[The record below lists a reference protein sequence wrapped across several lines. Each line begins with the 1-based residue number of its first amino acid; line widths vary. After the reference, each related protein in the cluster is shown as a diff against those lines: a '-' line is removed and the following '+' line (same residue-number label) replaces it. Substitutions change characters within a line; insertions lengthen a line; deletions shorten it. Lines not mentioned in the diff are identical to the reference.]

1 MMRPGSSEVRS
12 APALQSG
19 PSSAR
24 GPAPF
29 PGLRGCALA
38 AHTPPPATLRASA
51 RPEVV
56 CLFLFLWTRVLFP
69 PVETVPFTRPVSDR
83 IWPILVQFPRQYRA
97 PRWFSGGEASE
108 GSKYLGPRGRRGL

>member
-1 MMRPGSSEVRS
+1 MMRPGLSEVRS

-51 RPEVV
+51 RPELV

-69 PVETVPFTRPVSDR
+69 PVETVPFTRRSLTGFGLFYCNSRANTEHQGGSAGEKPRKDQ
-83 IWPILVQFPRQYRA
+83 IPWTPRQT
-97 PRWFSGGEASE
+97 
-108 GSKYLGPRGRRGL
+108 GP